1 MSPST
6 ITMKSVS
13 AKDPFFRLPSNVREK
28 IITSLDYYV
37 WYNNLCKASVVM
49 NHGRHTNKLTVCSDS
64 IIGKFNFWND
74 RWNFRDA
81 HVRCLLS
88 DGHLSGINAVDY
100 YNQTLIDPLF
110 STKPEIVY
118 EMDALYGRLVDY
130 LSLGPEIVRAFIGG
144 HADRYL
150 THRVVKAYGKHGERF
165 PTTYPL
171 NAREH
176 YHVTNFLILVG
187 VMDVL
192 ALSGPNNPL
201 IWYNDHRQFT
211 GGNRFAWGFASRLA
225 VVIQLS
231 VQAEVEAV
239 VREEQL
245 RKWEE
250 EQSRK
255 VPQLSKV
262 DVTDDFWL
270 RAYITTENLVDVTDR
285 TDENELDEAG
295 EKKEEEE
302 WVFV

>member
-1 MSPST
+1 
-6 ITMKSVS
+6 MKSVS
-13 AKDPFFRLPSNVREK
+13 AKDPFFRLSSNVREK

-74 RWNFRDA
+74 RWNFRGA

-100 YNQTLIDPLF
+100 YNQTLMDPLF

-130 LSLGPEIVRAFIGG
+130 LSLGPEIVRAFIER

-176 YHVTNFLILVG
+176 YHV
-187 VMDVL
+187 
-192 ALSGPNNPL
+192 
-201 IWYNDHRQFT
+201 
-211 GGNRFAWGFASRLA
+211 
-225 VVIQLS
+225 
-231 VQAEVEAV
+231 QAEVEAV
-239 VREEQL
+239 MREEQL

-250 EQSRK
+250 EQWRK

-285 TDENELDEAG
+285 TDENELNEAG